1 ESSGSLFP
9 AAEPFRNMTRTTTA
23 STLEPHPLE
32 LSPSTRS
39 AASSSN
45 ARFLVDAMIPT
56 LPAEM
61 PPPPPLGMRVAH
73 PAAAVSSYPD
83 EWMLAQGHF
92 SSPSAPPVA
101 AILPQAAA
109 SLGWGSAPPMVNGG
123 GVAPWVPL
131 STNPG
136 AAANSWSMS
145 AAGVDVNGGMTSM
158 HMGSSAMAQVPHNP
172 VSYSAQ
178 GHAAETA
185 VPYASWPGSAMA
197 TSVSPHSLLPHHGGH
212 AFHTLSTAAPG
223 LVESN
228 AYNRNQMRAEAAPY
242 VPGTMAVGVQAC

>member
-1 ESSGSLFP
+1 ASWKSACHVAMTMGDECRWSTLAECEARDAKLVDLPLNEQVSRGKELLSMLGGFGIGESKESSGSLFP

-92 SSPSAPPVA
+92 SS
-101 AILPQAAA
+101 
-109 SLGWGSAPPMVNGG
+109 
-123 GVAPWVPL
+123 
-131 STNPG
+131 
-136 AAANSWSMS
+136 
-145 AAGVDVNGGMTSM
+145 
-158 HMGSSAMAQVPHNP
+158 
-172 VSYSAQ
+172 
-178 GHAAETA
+178 
-185 VPYASWPGSAMA
+185 
-197 TSVSPHSLLPHHGGH
+197 
-212 AFHTLSTAAPG
+212 
-223 LVESN
+223 
-228 AYNRNQMRAEAAPY
+228 
-242 VPGTMAVGVQAC
+242 